1 MKILVCLKQVPGKDA
16 PLRIDASQ
24 RAIRDDV
31 PYEINEPDLFALEAA
46 LRLKEAHVKD
56 GGEAAGEPQGE
67 VVALTVGPARAS
79 QALREALAKGA
90 DRAIHVEGAEA
101 PQLDAYAVA
110 EAITRAIAGERYDL
124 ILTGL
129 QADDDGFGQTGV
141 IVAELL
147 GAPHATIIM
156 EVVPVAGRALGV
168 EADACRIRAKR
179 ELEGGRFQWVEM
191 PTPAVLAIQSGIGKL
206 RYATL
211 MGIKQA
217 KNKPLRQTTLEELGV
232 RPSLNRQVIERLYLP
247 PKRQGG
253 ELLTGTATEQAV
265 QLAAR
270 IRRAIPR

>member
-16 PLRIDASQ
+16 PVRIEANQ

-46 LRLKEAHVKD
+46 LRLKEAQVQ
-56 GGEAAGEPQGE
+56 GGSEPAGEPQSE
-67 VVALTVGPARAS
+67 IVALTVGPARAS

-110 EAITRAIAGERYDL
+110 EAITRAIAGESYDL

-156 EVVPVAGRALGV
+156 EIVPVAGRA
-168 EADACRIRAKR
+168 RIRAKR

-232 RPSLNRQVIERLYLP
+232 RPSLNRQVLERLYVP
-247 PKRQGG
+247 AKRQGG
-253 ELLTGTATEQAV
+253 ELLTGTAAEQAA

-270 IRRAIPR
+270 IRREIPR